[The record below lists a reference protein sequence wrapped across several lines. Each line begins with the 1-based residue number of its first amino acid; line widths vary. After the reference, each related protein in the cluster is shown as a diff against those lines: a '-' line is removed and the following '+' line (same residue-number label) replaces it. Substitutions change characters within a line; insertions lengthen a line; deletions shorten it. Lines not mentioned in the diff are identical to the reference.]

1 MKMKILIFI
10 LSPTADGNC
19 EVLTRKK
26 SNGYYLIPSTEVLEN
41 PQLEALR
48 NAQDIL
54 NLENVELLSYFGSKE
69 HTHAYVLRTIGAEIQ
84 TEQITKM
91 GYQFTGL
98 NVILGTKV
106 QSEAKAFWNQ
116 LLDYVQE
123 HMVWD

>member
-1 MKMKILIFI
+1 MKILIFI

-19 EVLTRKK
+19 EVLTQIK

-41 PQLEALR
+41 PQLEALKS
-48 NAQDIL
+48 AQDIL
-54 NLENVELLSYFGSKE
+54 NLENVELLSYFGFKE
-69 HTHAYVLRTIGAEIQ
+69 HIHAYVLRTIGAEIQ

-98 NVILGTKV
+98 NVTLGTKV